1 MGEHGDATE
10 IGKSV
15 VGAGEDVEV
24 GSINGLENLALE
36 LVDDGSVA
44 SVLVSGGKIGTIGFG
59 DGGGGCVVS
68 MDRGGAWVDGC
79 DEGKASSGYV

>member
-1 MGEHGDATE
+1 MGKHGDATD
-10 IGKSV
+10 IGKSII
-15 VGAGEDVEV
+15 GAGEDAEV
-24 GSINGLENLALE
+24 GSIIGLENLALE

-68 MDRGGAWVDGC
+68 VDRGVAWVDGGGI
-79 DEGKASSGYV
+79 GKASSG